1 MSDDTLPLASEPP
14 VETGDRQPP
23 RPRTRWAGIVWGLA
37 FGVIAAGGIWLSS
50 GLDRLDGLSIWLL
63 DLGAGA
69 AIGYGLLVVGGLLL
83 VGGLVGLLRR
93 AQIAASRR

>member
-1 MSDDTLPLASEPP
+1 MSDDTLPLASEQP
-14 VETGDRQPP
+14 VETGDLQPP

-37 FGVIAAGGIWLSS
+37 FGAIAAGGIWLSS

-63 DLGAGA
+63 DLDPGA
-69 AIGYGLLVVGGLLL
+69 AIGYGLLTVGGLLL

>member
-14 VETGDRQPP
+14 TETGDPQPP
-23 RPRTRWAGIVWGLA
+23 HPRTRWAGIVWGLA
-37 FGVIAAGGIWLSS
+37 FGAIAAGGIWLSS
-50 GLDRLDGLSIWLL
+50 GLERLEGLSTWLL

-69 AIGYGLLVVGGLLL
+69 AVGYGLLAIGGLLL